1 MAESLSFDTE
11 KYILIAKVTK
21 AHGIKGEVKMV
32 AFSGELES
40 ITQHKELYLVLREDQ
55 HLTLYNVLRSRAGN
69 KDVIVQ
75 LQGVTDRTEAEKL
88 YGCQVLVEKNKLPGL
103 AENEFYLHEL
113 EGLQVT
119 TVEGELVGI
128 VESFFHNGV
137 QNILVVKKGKN
148 ECMIPL
154 IPGIIVKRT
163 QTDITIAP
171 PPGLLDINSGDTA
184 KD

>member
-11 KYILIAKVTK
+11 KYVLIAKITK

-32 AFSGELES
+32 AFSGELQS
-40 ITQHKELYLVLREDQ
+40 ITQHKELYIALRDDQ
-55 HLTLYNVLRSRAGN
+55 QLILYTVLRSRAGN
-69 KDVIVQ
+69 KEAIVQ
-75 LQGVTDRTEAEKL
+75 LQGVADRNEAEKL
-88 YGCQVLVEKNKLPGL
+88 YGCRVLVEKTELPGL
-103 AENEFYLHEL
+103 TDDEFYLHEL

-119 TVEGELVGI
+119 TVDGDLVGI
-128 VESFFHNGV
+128 VESFFNNGM
-137 QNILVVKKGKN
+137 QNLLVVKKGTD

-171 PPGLLDINSGDTA
+171 PPGLLSINSGNNA
-184 KD
+184 KE